1 MKNDFSHLRD
11 IYLRYKNLMMLN
23 YKALHI
29 SVYLQFDEYV
39 YIILYFLH
47 IEILWHYKEVSL
59 MTPFLFISNYILK
72 TKFSLQGP

>member
-11 IYLRYKNLMMLN
+11 IYLRCKNFTMLN
-23 YKALHI
+23 CKALHI
-29 SVYLQFDEYV
+29 SVYFQFDEYV
-39 YIILYFLH
+39 YILYFLH
-47 IEILWHYKEVSL
+47 TEILWHYKEVSL